1 MCESKNLPI
10 LVILAVVA
18 MFICYPAVV
27 HAGLVPPPNDLC
39 ANAISISDGDTA
51 FETNELSGTQ
61 GQDTCGTFTRDI
73 WYIYTATCTG
83 DVTFNTCDSNFD
95 TELAV
100 YDSTDCSAVVSSDTG
115 LLECNDDFCEL
126 QSQVTVPVVSG
137 EEYLVRVGGYDDD
150 YGSGTLSITP
160 KASCHEGGGASQ
172 CVDDCK
178 QAAYFGQYNSCLDD
192 CSSYHGRAKGQCIM
206 GCKMAAACDFDACV
220 FYECGLG
227 ADEHPAFCNVVW

>member
-27 HAGLVPPPNDLC
+27 HAGTPPPNDLC
-39 ANAISISDGDTA
+39 ADAISIYDGDTA
-51 FETNELSGTQ
+51 FSNTDAGTQ
-61 GQDTCGTFTRDI
+61 GQDTCGDFTRDI

-100 YDSTDCSAVVSSDTG
+100 YASTDCSAVVSSDRH
-115 LLECNDDFCEL
+115 LLECNDDFCGL
-126 QSQVTVPVVSG
+126 QSQVTVHVRSG
-137 EEYLVRVGGYDDD
+137 QQYLVRVGGYDGDS
-150 YGSGTLSITP
+150 GSGTLSITP
-160 KASCHEGGGASQ
+160 EDNCHEAGGGGASQ

-178 QAAYFGQYNSCLDD
+178 QEAYFGQYNNCLDG
-192 CSSYHGRAKGQCIM
+192 CNSYHGRDKGQCIM
-206 GCKMAAACDFDACV
+206 GCKMAAACNFDSCV

-227 ADEHPAFCNVVW
+227 ADEHPAFCTVW